1 MNISTTGYL
10 YCYTACLIYILSSVI
25 CGVIRWFHMCHPYD
39 RNADYFYPGRKQ
51 ALFFYSALLL
61 QLPYLLWP
69 DSPDTWTYV
78 RVFGMLYYP
87 VCFSMLFLRYFRG
100 EQHHKKLRRALISV
114 LPLAWIVFGFV
125 QAIIGGLGFRTSW
138 TGWIDLAIVIG
149 MVYTSYL
156 MRIVWWLRQKIRLY
170 QQNHYSNDEDFPY
183 RFARRV
189 LFVPLVWL
197 MAMWVLFVTDSPSVK
212 VVVDLLCSIMH
223 VWLLILILHPHWN
236 LTLEETQEVE
246 RQQNALMNEI
256 VTMRQQATE
265 ADSIEVAV
273 DKNPSILEPR
283 QQKHF
288 SDEHKKALREKV
300 ITLIKDKELFK
311 QPNLKLNDLAAEV
324 DSNCTYLYK
333 AFSQDKQQ
341 GTFYHIVNAM
351 RVQRCKELL
360 LKNPAIDQYDL
371 MAGSGFNSISTFYR
385 VFKTFT
391 GHTPKM
397 WVKRECSK

>member
-1 MNISTTGYL
+1 
-10 YCYTACLIYILSSVI
+10 
-25 CGVIRWFHMCHPYD
+25 
-39 RNADYFYPGRKQ
+39 
-51 ALFFYSALLL
+51 
-61 QLPYLLWP
+61 
-69 DSPDTWTYV
+69 
-78 RVFGMLYYP
+78 
-87 VCFSMLFLRYFRG
+87 MLFLRYFRG

-189 LFVPLVWL
+189 LFVPLVWQ

-324 DSNCTYLYK
+324 GSNCTYLYK

>member
-1 MNISTTGYL
+1 MNISATGYL

-288 SDEHKKALREKV
+288 SDEHKKALREK
-300 ITLIKDKELFK
+300 

-324 DSNCTYLYK
+324 GSNCTYLYK

>member
-1 MNISTTGYL
+1 MNISQLAIY
-10 YCYTACLIYILSSVI
+10 YTACLIYILSSVI

-189 LFVPLVWL
+189 LFVPLVWQ

-324 DSNCTYLYK
+324 GSNCTYLYK

>member
-1 MNISTTGYL
+1 
-10 YCYTACLIYILSSVI
+10 
-25 CGVIRWFHMCHPYD
+25 
-39 RNADYFYPGRKQ
+39 
-51 ALFFYSALLL
+51 
-61 QLPYLLWP
+61 
-69 DSPDTWTYV
+69 
-78 RVFGMLYYP
+78 
-87 VCFSMLFLRYFRG
+87 
-100 EQHHKKLRRALISV
+100 
-114 LPLAWIVFGFV
+114 
-125 QAIIGGLGFRTSW
+125 
-138 TGWIDLAIVIG
+138 
-149 MVYTSYL
+149 
-156 MRIVWWLRQKIRLY
+156 
-170 QQNHYSNDEDFPY
+170 
-183 RFARRV
+183 
-189 LFVPLVWL
+189 

-236 LTLEETQEVE
+236 LTLEKTQEVE

-324 DSNCTYLYK
+324 GSNCTYLYK